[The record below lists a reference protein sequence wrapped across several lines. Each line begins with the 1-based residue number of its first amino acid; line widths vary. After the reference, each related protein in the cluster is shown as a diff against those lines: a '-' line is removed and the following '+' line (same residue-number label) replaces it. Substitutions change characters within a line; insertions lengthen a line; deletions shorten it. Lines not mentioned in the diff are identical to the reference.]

1 MVSFAILSV
10 VPVPDLA
17 LARRHHQLDDLDDES
32 VAKVLFHRR
41 KQSSGGIESLRWDQ
55 CAIGAV
61 SLIGQTPEQLTISRW
76 TAGEHDETAML
87 QAVQTLAANRTH
99 LLSWSTQ
106 QAVLPLLRS
115 RAVMHGCTI
124 PSLWSDGP
132 APAWTDLGDWWAA
145 DTQDRPDIDAIAS
158 AIGLPGLS
166 PLTQDSAMEA
176 WIKGDARAVE
186 VLATLQALNLY
197 LMALRLLL
205 ARGECDQKQIDHG
218 YKKLSA
224 WLEVQQDPS
233 LQAFHRRWRGA
244 D

>member
-10 VPVPDLA
+10 VPVPDLT
-17 LARRHHQLDDLDDES
+17 LARRHHRLDDLDDES

-61 SLIGQTPEQLTISRW
+61 ALIGQTHEQLTISRW

-87 QAVQTLAANRTH
+87 QAIHTSALNRTH

-106 QAVLPLLRS
+106 QAVLPLLRC

-132 APAWTDLGDWWAA
+132 APGWTDLGDWWAA
-145 DTQDRPDIDAIAS
+145 DDQDRPDIDAIAS

-166 PLTQDSAMEA
+166 ALTQDSAMEA
-176 WIKGDARAVE
+176 WIKGDARAVDG
-186 VLATLQALNLY
+186 LATLQALNLF

-205 ARGECDQKQIDHG
+205 ARGGCDQKQTNHAHQQ
-218 YKKLSA
+218 LAA
-224 WLEVQQDPS
+224 WLEIQQDPY
-233 LQAFHRRWRGA
+233 LQAFHRTWREA
-244 D
+244 H